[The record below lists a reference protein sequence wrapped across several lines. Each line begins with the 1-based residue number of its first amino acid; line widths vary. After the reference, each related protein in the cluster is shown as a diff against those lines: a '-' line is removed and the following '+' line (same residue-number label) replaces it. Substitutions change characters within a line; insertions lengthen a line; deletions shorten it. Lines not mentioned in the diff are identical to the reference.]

1 MAARVR
7 GAATRRRVHRRV
19 MARLGLA
26 LVLATSYLQAAAA
39 ADALPPPIVEAGDLD
54 DDVTRPADGRV
65 RTPAAGAS
73 ADSAGAADGPAVE
86 LITGGQSKD
95 GAARVGRLP
104 VLD

>member
-1 MAARVR
+1 
-7 GAATRRRVHRRV
+7 

-26 LVLATSYLQAAAA
+26 LALVTPCPQAAAA
-39 ADALPPPIVEAGDLD
+39 DSLPPPTVEAGDVD
-54 DDVTRPADGRV
+54 GDVTRPEDSRV
-65 RTPAAGAS
+65 RTPQAAAS

>member
-1 MAARVR
+1 MTTLRHRAHLR
-7 GAATRRRVHRRV
+7 AT
-19 MARLGLA
+19 APLAIALA
-26 LVLATSYLQAAAA
+26 LATPCLQTAAA
-39 ADALPPPIVEAGDLD
+39 ADTLPPPTVEVGDVD
-54 DDVTRPADGRV
+54 DDVTRPAAGRV

-73 ADSAGAADGPAVE
+73 TDSAKAADGPAVE